1 LIAALDDGEHVRF
14 MDIGDRFL
22 EPDGSISVDVMAD
35 GLHPTARGYEIWA
48 EAVMPTFREML
59 GPS

>member
-1 LIAALDDGEHVRF
+1 

-22 EPDGSISVDVMAD
+22 EPDGSISTDVMAD

-48 EAVMPTFREML
+48 DAMMPMFMEML
-59 GPS
+59 SGN